1 MNLGRGGRIPGS
13 TDRLMPMMP
22 PMIQLLTRRAPRRIL
37 AILATPFLAL
47 GLAAQAPQEV
57 VLQASS
63 GAKLVLG
70 LPAPT
75 VQGGDAANVDR
86 DFSKV
91 LQADLDRSGVFSL
104 AKGTLPATADAP
116 TWPAWRDAGCD
127 WIAPMRLTAGQ
138 ETFLDLQVVDAKAQK
153 VIFSKRFQGR
163 VPLRQVAHAAADQ
176 LVKWLTGAD
185 GTAST
190 HFLFVKQTAPGV
202 KELFRMD
209 RDGAGL
215 VQLTRYGS
223 LTLSPTVAPDGR
235 IAFVTYKGGSP
246 QIWGQRS
253 VGGAFERLYPAAG
266 ESVGLCNS
274 PSWSPDGRRIA
285 FVQGD
290 RRGNSDIMVLDL
302 ATGRAR
308 RLTDGFGINTEP
320 AWNPSG
326 TQIAFTSDREGG
338 PQVYLMQDDG
348 TSVRRLTTDGTY
360 NATPAWSPKGDMIAY
375 VSRFE
380 GRFDLFVYKLG
391 EGKAYQI
398 TTGVGTSESPSWSP
412 DERGLVFSSNRAGA
426 LQLYTTSLD
435 GRQVERVSPLAPV
448 QSPRWVQ

>member
-1 MNLGRGGRIPGS
+1 MVDMTMKRS
-13 TDRLMPMMP
+13 
-22 PMIQLLTRRAPRRIL
+22 
-37 AILATPFLAL
+37 LAL
-47 GLAAQAPQEV
+47 FLSPLLALSLAAQAPKPQAPQGPQEV

-70 LPAPT
+70 LPSAT
-75 VQGGDAANVDR
+75 VQGGDPASVDR
-86 DFSKV
+86 DFSQV
-91 LQADLDRSGVFSL
+91 LRSDLEHSGVFSL
-104 AKGTLPATADAP
+104 AKGTLPATGDAA
-116 TWPAWRDAGCD
+116 TWPGWRDAGCD
-127 WIAPMRLTAGQ
+127 WIAPMRLTVDQ
-138 ETFLDLQVVDAKAQK
+138 ENFLDLQVVDAKAGK
-153 VIFSKRFQGR
+153 AVFSKRFQGR

-176 LVKWLTGAD
+176 LVAWLTGVS

-190 HFLFVKQTAPGV
+190 HFIFVKQVAPGV
-202 KELFRMD
+202 KELYRMD
-209 RDGAGL
+209 RDGAGI
-215 VQLTRYGS
+215 VELTRYGS

-246 QIWGQRS
+246 QIWGQRA

-274 PSWSPDGRRIA
+274 PCFSPDGKRLA

-290 RRGNSDIMVLDL
+290 RRGNCDIMMLDVQ
-302 ATGRAR
+302 TGRVR

-320 AWNPSG
+320 TWNPSG
-326 TQIAFTSDREGG
+326 TQLAFTSDREGG

-348 TSVRRLTTDGTY
+348 TNIRRLTSEGAY
-360 NATPAWSPKGDMIAY
+360 NATPAWSPKGDMVAY

-412 DERGLVFSSNRAGA
+412 DGRNLVFSSNRSGA
-426 LQLYTTSLD
+426 MQLYSTSLD
-435 GRQVERVSPLAPV
+435 GRQVDRVSPLAPV

>member
-1 MNLGRGGRIPGS
+1 MQRKLGWF
-13 TDRLMPMMP
+13 L
-22 PMIQLLTRRAPRRIL
+22 
-37 AILATPFLAL
+37 TPFIAL
-47 GLAAQAPQEV
+47 GLWAQGATQPKTPPQAPPQGPQEV

-70 LPAPT
+70 LPSAT
-75 VQGGDAANVDR
+75 VQGGDAATVEKE
-86 DFSKV
+86 FSQV
-91 LQADLDRSGVFSL
+91 LRSDLDHSGVFSL
-104 AKGTLPATADAP
+104 AKGTLPATGDEA
-116 TWPAWRDAGCD
+116 TWPGWRDAGCD
-127 WIAPMRLTAGQ
+127 WIAPMRLTVEQ
-138 ETFLDLQVVDAKAQK
+138 ETFLDLQVVDAKAGR

-176 LVKWLTGAD
+176 LVAWLTGVP

-190 HFLFVKQTAPGV
+190 HFVFVKQTAPGV

-215 VQLTRYGS
+215 VQLTRYES

-246 QIWGQRS
+246 QIWGQRM
-253 VGGAFERLYPAAG
+253 VGGAFERIYPGAG

-274 PSWSPDGRRIA
+274 PSFSPDGKRLA

-290 RRGNSDIMVLDL
+290 RRGNADIMVLDL
-302 ATGRAR
+302 QTGRVR

-320 AWNPSG
+320 TWNPSG

-348 TSVRRLTTDGTY
+348 TNIRRLTSEGAY

-398 TTGVGTSESPSWSP
+398 TTGIGTSESPSWSP
-412 DERGLVFSSNRAGA
+412 DGRNLVFSSNRAGS
-426 LQLYTTSLD
+426 LQLYSTSLD
-435 GRQVERVSPLAPV
+435 GRQVDRVSPLSPV

>member
-1 MNLGRGGRIPGS
+1 MTMKRSLAW
-13 TDRLMPMMP
+13 
-22 PMIQLLTRRAPRRIL
+22 LLAPFV
-37 AILATPFLAL
+37 APAMAL
-47 GLAAQAPQEV
+47 SLSAQAPPQQEV

-70 LPAPT
+70 LPSPSA
-75 VQGGDAANVDR
+75 QGAASASVDKE
-86 DFSKV
+86 FNQV
-91 LQADLDRSGVFSL
+91 LRADLERSGVFAL
-104 AKGTLPATADAP
+104 AKGALPPTGDAAA
-116 TWPAWRDAGCD
+116 WPGWRDAGCD
-127 WIAPMRLTAGQ
+127 WIAPMRLTADQ
-138 ETFLDLQVVDAKAQK
+138 ENILDLQVVDAKAQK
-153 VIFSKRFQGR
+153 AIFSKRFQGR

-176 LVKWLTGAD
+176 LVAWLTGVQ

-190 HFLFVKQTAPGV
+190 HFVFVKQTAPGV
-202 KELFRMD
+202 KELYRMD
-209 RDGAGL
+209 RDGAGII
-215 VQLTRYGS
+215 QLTRYGS

-246 QIWGQRS
+246 QIWGQRA
-253 VGGAFERLYPAAG
+253 VGGAFERLYPSAS

-274 PSWSPDGRRIA
+274 PCFSPDGKRLA

-290 RRGNSDIMVLDL
+290 RRGNCDIMVLDMQS
-302 ATGRAR
+302 GKAR

-320 AWNPSG
+320 TWNPSG
-326 TQIAFTSDREGG
+326 TQLAFTSDREGG
-338 PQVYLMQDDG
+338 PQVFLMQDDG
-348 TSVRRLTTDGTY
+348 TNIRRLTSEGAY

-412 DERGLVFSSNRAGA
+412 DGRNIVFNSNRSGA
-426 LQLYTTSLD
+426 MQLYWTSLD
-435 GRQVERVSPLAPV
+435 GRQVDQVSPLAQV

>member
-1 MNLGRGGRIPGS
+1 MKRPLAW
-13 TDRLMPMMP
+13 
-22 PMIQLLTRRAPRRIL
+22 LLPSIL
-37 AILATPFLAL
+37 ALCGAAR
-47 GLAAQAPQEV
+47 GAAQGPQEV

-70 LPAPT
+70 LPAASA
-75 VQGGDAANVDR
+75 QGSAAGSVDKE
-86 DFSKV
+86 FTQV
-91 LQADLDRSGVFSL
+91 LRGDLDRSGVFTL
-104 AKGTLPATADAP
+104 AKGTLPATGDAP

-127 WIAPMRLTAGQ
+127 WIAPMRLTVDQ
-138 ETFLDLQVVDAKAQK
+138 ENFLDLQVVDAKAQK

-176 LVKWLTGAD
+176 LVAWLTGVA

-190 HFLFVKQTAPGV
+190 HFIFVKQTAPGV
-202 KELFRMD
+202 KELYRMD

-223 LTLSPTVAPDGR
+223 LSLSPTVAPDGR

-246 QIWGQRS
+246 QIWGQRV

-266 ESVGLCNS
+266 TAVGLCNS
-274 PSWSPDGRRIA
+274 PCFSPDGKRIA

-290 RRGNSDIMVLDL
+290 RRGNSDIMVLDM
-302 ATGRAR
+302 ATGRVR

-320 AWNPSG
+320 TWNPSG

-348 TSVRRLTTDGTY
+348 TSVRRLTTEGAY

-412 DERGLVFSSNRAGA
+412 DGRGLVFSSNRSGA
-426 LQLYTTSLD
+426 MQLYSTSLD
-435 GRQVERVSPLAPV
+435 GRQVNRVSPLAPV

>member
-1 MNLGRGGRIPGS
+1 MKVDMTMKRSLA
-13 TDRLMPMMP
+13 
-22 PMIQLLTRRAPRRIL
+22 LLFAPL
-37 AILATPFLAL
+37 FAL
-47 GLAAQAPQEV
+47 GLSAQAPQQEV

-75 VQGGDAANVDR
+75 AQGGDPAAVDR
-86 DFSKV
+86 DFNQV
-91 LQADLDRSGVFSL
+91 LRSDLERSGVFAL
-104 AKGTLPATADAP
+104 AKGAVPPTADQA
-116 TWPAWRDAGCD
+116 TWPKWRDAGCD
-127 WIAPMRLTAGQ
+127 WVAPMRLTVDQ
-138 ETFLDLQVVDAKAQK
+138 ENILDLQVVDAKAQK
-153 VIFSKRFQGR
+153 AIFSKRFQGR

-176 LVKWLTGAD
+176 LVAWLTGVQ

-190 HFLFVKQTAPGV
+190 HFIFVRQAAPGV
-202 KELFRMD
+202 KELYRMD

-223 LTLSPTVAPDGR
+223 LTLSPTVASDGR

-246 QIWGQRS
+246 QIWGQRA
-253 VGGAFERLYPAAG
+253 VGGAFERLYPAVG
-266 ESVGLCNS
+266 VSVGLCNS
-274 PSWSPDGRRIA
+274 PAWSPDGKRLA

-290 RRGNSDIMVLDL
+290 RRGNCDVMVLDIQ
-302 ATGRAR
+302 TGRVR

-320 AWNPSG
+320 TWNPSG

-348 TSVRRLTTDGTY
+348 TNIRRLTTEGSY

-380 GRFDLFVYKLG
+380 GRFDLFIYKLG

-412 DERGLVFSSNRAGA
+412 DGRALVFNSNRSGA
-426 LQLYTTSLD
+426 MRLYWTSLD
-435 GRQVERVSPLAPV
+435 GRQVDEVSPLAPV